1 MDDDNEEELRE
12 YLDISLLKMPTGTKN
27 NCLICGIYC
36 GNSASCQRHMDAH
49 KTKTNWR
56 CSICGAYFSN
66 CFNRS
71 SHELKTHNFKR
82 YDEDQEAVVAKIRK
96 NQLSQLLNVGFN
108 LVKTQSKA
116 IASKAPGNELGDQ
129 DATFEELTE
138 LMEKNPASPLIKQ
151 TTCKICGI
159 ICGTSHAFQQ
169 HMDNHKRKNG
179 SLCSLCGIQAPTST
193 QRNFHERAVHNFRR
207 ARFDAD
213 RSEAVKVKAS
223 LLSKLKNVG
232 LNFQAVQKNAF
243 HGEVGSL
250 CKAKTRKPHEES
262 DIPDQTFSQRVLR
275 KRPKPPQID
284 VVSLEDSEDE
294 SSLPK
299 QEIRR
304 SAPSPPQTI
313 PPSVQAP
320 TPQVVPPP
328 FGPLPVHIYANS
340 KKCEILILRLDSDQY
355 CAPLVLDDSFGR
367 LSITDRSGNF
377 VCFAKEYSQKLV
389 SKFSV
394 IFMSKPLTFVQ
405 MIQKTQR
412 S

>member
-1 MDDDNEEELRE
+1 MDDEEISRE
-12 YLDISLLKMPTGTKN
+12 RLDLSILKMPMGTQC
-27 NCLICGIYC
+27 NCPICGIYC
-36 GNSASCQRHMDAH
+36 GNPESKRVHE
-49 KTKTNWR
+49 KTHRKKRKWP
-56 CSICGAYFSN
+56 CSICGNFPNKLSD
-66 CFNRS
+66 RS
-71 SHELKTHNFKR
+71 YHERYTHNFER
-82 YDEDQEAVVAKIRK
+82 LDEDKEAGIVKIRK
-96 NQLSQLLNVGFN
+96 HQLSQMFNVGFN

-116 IASKAPGNELGDQ
+116 VASKASCNELGDQ

-151 TTCKICGI
+151 VCGI
-159 ICGTSHAFQQ
+159 LCATSYTFRQ
-169 HMDNHKRKNG
+169 HVKSHKRKKG
-179 SLCSLCGIQAPTST
+179 FTCSLCGIQSETSYL
-193 QRNFHERAVHNFRR
+193 RKVHERNIHHFQRDQLDAG
-207 ARFDAD
+207 RF
-213 RSEAVKVKAS
+213 EAVKIEARFK
-223 LLSKLKNVG
+223 
-232 LNFQAVQKNAF
+232 KNAF
-243 HGEVGSL
+243 RGQVGSL
-250 CKAKTRKPHEES
+250 CEAQTRKPHEES

-294 SSLPK
+294 SPLPK
-299 QEIRR
+299 QQIRR

-320 TPQVVPPP
+320 TPQLILGVHFQLESQ

-340 KKCEILILRLDSDQY
+340 KNCEILILRLDSDQY

-394 IFMSKPLTFVQ
+394 IFMSNP
-405 MIQKTQR
+405 
-412 S
+412 